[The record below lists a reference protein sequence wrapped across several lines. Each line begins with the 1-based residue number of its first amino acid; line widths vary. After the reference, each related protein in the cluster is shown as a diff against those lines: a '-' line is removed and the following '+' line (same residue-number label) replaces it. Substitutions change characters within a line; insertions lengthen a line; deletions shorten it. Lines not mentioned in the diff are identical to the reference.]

1 VLLESFVISRRIAK
15 TRLERRVMNLT
26 HAALLRAERYGMDV
40 PPGSRIQFVV
50 INQHHE
56 IPLERVIL
64 REEIIYGAK
73 GKVDAEFYIQEAHRA
88 LWSILAPFG
97 WGDAALE
104 QSNIQSNL
112 NDFVVS

>member
-1 VLLESFVISRRIAK
+1 
-15 TRLERRVMNLT
+15 MNLT

-40 PPGSRIQFVV
+40 PPGGRIQFV
-50 INQHHE
+50 IIDQYHE
-56 IPLERVIL
+56 IPIERVML
-64 REEIIYGAK
+64 REEIIHGAK

-97 WGDAALE
+97 WNDDALG

-112 NDFVVS
+112 NDFIAS